1 MSAGGTHS
9 RTYKT
14 RGIVMRARNLGEAD
28 RIVTLFT
35 EERGKLDAVAKGVRR
50 AKSQVAGKLEFASEA
65 MLGVHRGRSLDV
77 IASAEIA
84 CSHWEALVDPG
95 KFAVAH
101 LLVELIDAFCEPD
114 LAMPEVYALLQGA
127 LTALA
132 RTAEP
137 LSLVPRFELRLLGAL
152 GLAPE
157 AETCLRC
164 GGALAG
170 AAAWAD
176 LEAGGLTCARCR
188 PHRADALALN
198 AAEVDNFGALGA
210 SREGGRRAA
219 LLAAPAVARAV
230 DAFVTHHLGKRL
242 RSQALLADLA
252 QGPAWPS

>member
-1 MSAGGTHS
+1 VSAPS

-28 RIVTLFT
+28 RIVTFFT
-35 EERGKLDAVAKGVRR
+35 EESGKLDAVAKGVRR
-50 AKSQVAGKLEFASEA
+50 AKSHVAGKLEFASEA
-65 MLGVHRGRSLDV
+65 LLGVHRGRSLDV
-77 IASAEIA
+77 IASAEISR
-84 CSHWEALVDPG
+84 SHWEALVDPA

-101 LLVELIDAFCEPD
+101 LLIELIDAFCEPE

-127 LTALA
+127 LAALA
-132 RTAEP
+132 RSPEP

-152 GLAPE
+152 GFAPE
-157 AETCLRC
+157 ADNCLRC
-164 GGALAG
+164 GTVLEGEP
-170 AAAWAD
+170 AWAD
-176 LEAGGLTCARCR
+176 LEAGGLTCERCR
-188 PHRADALALN
+188 PHRADALSL
-198 AAEVDNFGALGA
+198 AAPDVENFRALGA
-210 SREGGRRAA
+210 SRGGERRAA

>member
-1 MSAGGTHS
+1 MSGGAHS

-50 AKSQVAGKLEFASEA
+50 AKSHVAGKLEFASEA
-65 MLGVHRGRSLDV
+65 LLGVHRGRNLDV
-77 IASAEIA
+77 IASAEISR
-84 CSHWEALVDPG
+84 SHWEALVDPA

-101 LLVELIDAFCEPD
+101 LLVELIDVFCEPD
-114 LAMPEVYALLQGA
+114 LAMPDVYALLQGA
-127 LTALA
+127 LAALA
-132 RTAEP
+132 RTGEP
-137 LSLVPRFELRLLGAL
+137 LSLVPRFELLLLDAL

-164 GGALAG
+164 GATLAG
-170 AAAWAD
+170 EAACAD
-176 LEAGGLTCARCR
+176 LEAGGLTCERCR
-188 PHRADALALN
+188 PHRADAFALS
-198 AAEVDNFGALGA
+198 AAEVENFRALGT
-210 SREGGRRAA
+210 SRGGERRAA
-219 LLAAPAVARAV
+219 LIAAPAVARAV

>member
-1 MSAGGTHS
+1 MSAPA

-50 AKSQVAGKLEFASEA
+50 AKSHVAGKLEFASEA
-65 MLGVHRGRSLDV
+65 LLGVHRGRNLDV

-84 CSHWEALVDPG
+84 RSHWEALVDPA
-95 KFAVAH
+95 KYAVAH
-101 LLVELIDAFCEPD
+101 LLVELVDAFCEPD
-114 LAMPEVYALLQGA
+114 LALPEVYALLQGA
-127 LTALA
+127 LAALA
-132 RTAEP
+132 RSGDPPA
-137 LSLVPRFELRLLGAL
+137 LVPRFELRLLGAL

-164 GGALAG
+164 GATLGG

-176 LEAGGLTCARCR
+176 LEAGGLTCEACR
-188 PHRADALALN
+188 PHRADAFALSP
-198 AAEVDNFGALGA
+198 AEVENFRALGA
-210 SREGGRRAA
+210 SRGGERRAA
-219 LLAAPAVARAV
+219 LAAAPAVARAV

-252 QGPAWPS
+252 QGPASWPS

>member
-1 MSAGGTHS
+1 MSTPG

-50 AKSQVAGKLEFASEA
+50 AKSHVAGKLEFASEA
-65 MLGVHRGRSLDV
+65 LLGVHRGRNLDV

-84 CSHWEALVDPG
+84 RSHWEALVDPA
-95 KFAVAH
+95 KYAVAH

-127 LTALA
+127 LAALA
-132 RTAEP
+132 RSGEP
-137 LSLVPRFELRLLGAL
+137 LALVPRFELRLLGAL
-152 GLAPE
+152 GFAPE
-157 AETCLRC
+157 AENCLRC
-164 GGALAG
+164 GASLEGVP
-170 AAAWAD
+170 AWAD
-176 LEAGGLTCARCR
+176 LEAGGLTCERCR
-188 PHRADALALN
+188 PHRADAYALDSL
-198 AAEVDNFGALGA
+198 EVENFRALGA
-210 SREGGRRAA
+210 SRGGERRAA
-219 LLAAPAVARAV
+219 LAAAPAVARAV

-242 RSQALLADLA
+242 RSQALLVDLA